1 MLLVTYV
8 VIQRQA
14 QQSSYLAHVIW
25 AMPLWLPTTS
35 TRASNLFVCDLTN
48 FSHAHTHWM
57 TVVIYFGPINIRR
70 FGNQF
75 KYQSPSHLFSGPS
88 SSTVEQPP
96 QMRTPTSV
104 GAHNQAS
111 VGPRGSP
118 CASRWRPLLRRLCC
132 PSSLG
137 GLGYHARLRV
147 APSSMRVPES
157 ERLVGRRLERKS

>member
-1 MLLVTYV
+1 MLFGRCHFGSLQH
-8 VIQRQA
+8 QRA
-14 QQSSYLAHVIW
+14 LLIFLYAIS
-25 AMPLWLPTTS
+25 PTFL
-35 TRASNLFVCDLTN
+35 TRT
-48 FSHAHTHWM
+48 THWM